1 MRRIQIALLFF
12 LILAVTTA
20 LEARQ
25 RVAIVPFSRGEDVND
40 YEYYQIYHS
49 FYLALS
55 YEEDFDMVTTF
66 EVSNMFQKMEG
77 EFEEST
83 DIKEQ
88 MYTTA
93 REYNIDLLVFG
104 RVDKAPR
111 STGRLD
117 NIVGLSVNLVNVEH
131 RKEFNEVTWSADY
144 TYRIDNNGM
153 NRLELLSRV
162 VAAKLLWQNPELYP
176 VNVYDGN
183 ILQAQKSN
191 EYESQVRDRLKG
203 LLLPRGVEIDAVRAT
218 VNEQRSAA
226 STRFLGC
233 VTLVGWLFL
242 PYTTVDYD
250 VNLAVRVKYLS
261 DEGVQYVDF
270 SVAEKDR
277 QEFGVS
283 ASAIEINR
291 PMEALLNKSVQSV
304 IRNIQG
310 DTRLG
315 AAPGNLLERYLQ

>member
-40 YEYYQIYHS
+40 YEYFQIYHS

-66 EVSNMFQKMEG
+66 EVSSMFHKMEG

-111 STGRLD
+111 SAGRRD

-176 VNVYDGN
+176 VNVYNGN

-203 LLLPRGVEIDAVRAT
+203 LLLPRGVEIDAVCAT
-218 VNEQRSAA
+218 VNEERSAA

-242 PYTTVDYD
+242 PYTTVDYN

-270 SVAEKDR
+270 SVAEEDR
-277 QEFGVS
+277 HDFGIS

-291 PMEALLNKSVQSV
+291 PMEVLLNKSVQSV

>member
-242 PYTTVDYD
+242 PYTTVDYN

-277 QEFGVS
+277 HDFGVS

>member
-40 YEYYQIYHS
+40 YEYFQIYHS

>member
-55 YEEDFDMVTTF
+55 YEEDFEIATTF

-111 STGRLD
+111 SAGRRD

-176 VNVYDGN
+176 VNVYNGN

>member
-242 PYTTVDYD
+242 PYTTVDYN